1 MLEKTTA
8 KDFSPFLN
16 KMFNIY
22 FDPSSPIALEL
33 IEVSEQGITSAT
45 SGRTS
50 FSIVFR
56 GSKVDVWPQGM
67 YKVEHESLE
76 EMILFLVPIGPD
88 NLGQCY
94 EAVFN

>member
-8 KDFSPFLN
+8 KEFSPFLN

-22 FDPSSPIALEL
+22 FDPSSPTSLEL
-33 IEVSEQGITSAT
+33 IEVSEQGITSTT
-45 SGRTS
+45 SDRPP

-56 GSKVDVWPQGM
+56 GSKDDVWPQGM
-67 YKVEHESLE
+67 YKVELESLE
-76 EMILFLVPIGPD
+76 EMTLFLVPIGPD
-88 NLGQCY
+88 DLGQCY